1 MSWAWLQEPILADR
15 ASREGRRQ
23 EVSPMSRSKRP
34 AIAATNGGP
43 PKAEPEIIM
52 VGITW
57 RDMEGRVTQKH
68 LNLREK
74 IKPGLWR
81 EHIETRDYEPE
92 KLK

>member
-1 MSWAWLQEPILADR
+1 MP
-15 ASREGRRQ
+15 
-23 EVSPMSRSKRP
+23 KRVTK
-34 AIAATNGGP
+34 AGQIAATNTGP

-57 RDMEGRVTQKH
+57 RDMEGNVTQKH
-68 LNLREK
+68 LNLRER